1 LSQRKGERFR
11 KKCGQLTRTGD
22 VTTLRLT
29 FAFLKVGEIAM
40 LVRRDKPA

>member
-1 LSQRKGERFR
+1 VLKP
-11 KKCGQLTRTGD
+11 GD

-40 LVRRDKPA
+40 LRQPAVQRAMLSAQMTPEQ